1 MDLDIKWE
9 RKDGVLIAVLAGRI
23 DGNNADVLQDTLEFG
38 IGPEDKSLI
47 LDFEGVTFISS
58 AGLRVGVI
66 IAWKFKDPGKQ
77 FGVCTLTDPVRE
89 VITISGFD
97 QIINIYASQA
107 EAIRA
112 FENALS

>member
-1 MDLDIKWE
+1 MGLDISWE

-38 IGPEDKSLI
+38 IGPEDRALI
-47 LDFEGVTFISS
+47 LDFEQVTFISS

-66 IAWKFKDPGKQ
+66 IAWKFKDHGKK
-77 FGVCTLTDPVRE
+77 FGVCTLTDPVRD

-97 QIINIYASQA
+97 QIIDIYASQA
-107 EAIRA
+107 EAIEA
-112 FENALS
+112 FENN